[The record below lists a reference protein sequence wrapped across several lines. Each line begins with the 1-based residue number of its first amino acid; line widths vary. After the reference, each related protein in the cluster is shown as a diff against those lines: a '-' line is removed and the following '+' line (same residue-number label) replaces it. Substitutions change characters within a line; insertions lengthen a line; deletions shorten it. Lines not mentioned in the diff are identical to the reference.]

1 MNRYYK
7 VNKLCEFYI
16 KSISLYVI
24 ELTHLEID
32 LQKIY
37 Y

>member
-1 MNRYYK
+1 MKIYYI
-7 VNKLCEFYI
+7 VNKWCEFYI

-32 LQKIY
+32 LQEIY